1 MEKKQKDTLEVKQPQ
16 KYRTW
21 PYTGRVFFFFLNY
34 TVQGEESLWSKF
46 FIYKHLS
53 VLFLYNTD

>member
-1 MEKKQKDTLEVKQPQ
+1 MTLHRK
-16 KYRTW
+16 
-21 PYTGRVFFFFLNY
+21 GIFFFFNY

-46 FIYKHLS
+46 VIYKLLS